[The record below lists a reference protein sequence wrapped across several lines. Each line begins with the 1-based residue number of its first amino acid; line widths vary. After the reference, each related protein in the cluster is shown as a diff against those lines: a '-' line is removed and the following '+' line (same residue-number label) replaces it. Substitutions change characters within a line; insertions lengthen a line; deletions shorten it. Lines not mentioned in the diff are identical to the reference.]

1 MEEIIQQIRK
11 LSSRK
16 EVGKPI
22 SSTSAATRLSVEVN
36 KLIDV
41 LSNFPTDRPEYFTD
55 SQTKRVNTQIGEI
68 ILSLANVCETLNI
81 TTLSLSSQ
89 VKGANI
95 IEHQEESTQR
105 LASTFSP
112 ENNATRSKALAAYI
126 QSLNDFEFRKEN
138 EPYNHIGATLTD
150 VMFQAGVNWHNSVE
164 PRIKKIK
171 TYKELATINGLQEYF
186 KNHDAEIF
194 FDWKGRKP
202 KNFLNIVNYLDTQF
216 VDTESD
222 LRKWLLLPGS
232 LDKLRDQPGFGNKT
246 VDYIKI
252 VVGLQSV
259 AVDRHVITMLGR
271 AGIHDVDYSEAR
283 NIVMGAAD
291 LLRVNPSILDHSIW
305 YYISGQN
312 D

>member
-1 MEEIIQQIRK
+1 MEELIKQIRK
-11 LSSRK
+11 LSTNK

-22 SSTSAATRLSVEVN
+22 TSTSAATRLSVEVN

-55 SQTKRVNTQIGEI
+55 SQEKRVNNQVGEI
-68 ILSLANVCETLNI
+68 IRSLANVCETLNI
-81 TTLSLSSQ
+81 NTLSQIYQGKETNTSEEQ
-89 VKGANI
+89 K
-95 IEHQEESTQR
+95 EHAQR
-105 LASTFSP
+105 LAPTNSP

-126 QSLNDFEFRKEN
+126 QRLKDFEFRKEN

-186 KNHDAEIF
+186 RNHDAEIF

-202 KNFLNIVNYLDTQF
+202 RNFLRIVNFLDTQF

-222 LRKWLLLPGS
+222 LRRWLLLPGS
-232 LDKLRDQPGFGNKT
+232 LEKLRDQPGFGNKT
-246 VDYIKI
+246 IDYIKI
-252 VVGLQSV
+252 VVGLESV

-271 AGIHDVDYSEAR
+271 AGIHDVDYSDAR

-291 LLRVNPSILDHSIW
+291 LLKVNPSILDHSIW
-305 YYISGQN
+305 YYISGQSN
-312 D
+312 

>member
-55 SQTKRVNTQIGEI
+55 SQTKRVNNQVGEI
-68 ILSLANVCETLNI
+68 IHSLANVCETLNI

-95 IEHQEESTQR
+95 IEHQEEGTQR

-171 TYKELATINGLQEYF
+171 TFKELATINGLQEYF
-186 KNHDAEIF
+186 RNHDAEIF

-202 KNFLNIVNYLDTQF
+202 KNFLNIINFLDTQF
-216 VDTESD
+216 VDTETD